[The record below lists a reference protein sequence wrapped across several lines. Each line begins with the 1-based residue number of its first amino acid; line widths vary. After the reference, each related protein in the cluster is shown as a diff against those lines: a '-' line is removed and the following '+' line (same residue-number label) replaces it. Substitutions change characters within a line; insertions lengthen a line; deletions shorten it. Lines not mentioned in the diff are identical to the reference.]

1 MTNKAAVN
9 VRETASIAVGI
20 AAISQSVRLMRLTPL
35 SSPLLPYV
43 LYVCQSRPLSLV
55 QIHRDTVL

>member
-20 AAISQSVRLMRLTPL
+20 AAISQSVSQTDEIDSSLFSAAPL
-35 SSPLLPYV
+35 CIVCLPE
-43 LYVCQSRPLSLV
+43 
-55 QIHRDTVL
+55 

>member
-20 AAISQSVRLMRLTPL
+20 AAISQSVTDEIDSSLFSAAPL
-35 SSPLLPYV
+35 CIVCLPE
-43 LYVCQSRPLSLV
+43 
-55 QIHRDTVL
+55 